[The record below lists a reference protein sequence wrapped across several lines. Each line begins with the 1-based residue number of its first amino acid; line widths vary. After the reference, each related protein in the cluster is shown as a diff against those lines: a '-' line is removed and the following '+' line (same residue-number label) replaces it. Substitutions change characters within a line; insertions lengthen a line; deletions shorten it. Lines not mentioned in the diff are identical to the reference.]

1 MTGKFDRR
9 QLLQGVAP
17 TLLAGLSS
25 RTAHGANE
33 AVADARVDPKLG
45 YLVRPLGDGV
55 FWLTDGAYSTM
66 FMVTSDGVIAV
77 DAPPTLGERYL
88 RAISDVTD
96 KRISHLVYSHE
107 HVDHIAAA
115 SLLSKGAEIV
125 ACRETAKTLA
135 RRKDPRRPLPTIVF
149 DDAYTLAVGEQRL
162 ELAYHGP
169 NHSTDN
175 IFIYAP
181 RQRVLMIV
189 DVIYPGWMPYK
200 NLGVAADVPGLVA
213 AHRQILGY
221 DFELLVGGHVSRPGT
236 RQDVVTQVEL
246 LKDLAAA
253 AERAYAS
260 QSFGEFLKANPP
272 HPSKA
277 VWDLHEDYEQV
288 LVTLMY
294 DELLPRWRDRLAGT
308 ETYLRDNCWA
318 MLETYVVQGAADFSG
333 L

>member
-1 MTGKFDRR
+1 
-9 QLLQGVAP
+9 
-17 TLLAGLSS
+17 
-25 RTAHGANE
+25 
-33 AVADARVDPKLG
+33 
-45 YLVRPLGDGV
+45 
-55 FWLTDGAYSTM
+55 
-66 FMVTSDGVIAV
+66 
-77 DAPPTLGERYL
+77 
-88 RAISDVTD
+88 
-96 KRISHLVYSHE
+96 
-107 HVDHIAAA
+107 
-115 SLLSKGAEIV
+115 
-125 ACRETAKTLA
+125 
-135 RRKDPRRPLPTIVF
+135 
-149 DDAYTLAVGEQRL
+149 
-162 ELAYHGP
+162 
-169 NHSTDN
+169 
-175 IFIYAP
+175 
-181 RQRVLMIV
+181 VLMIV

-200 NLGVAADVPGLVA
+200 NLGVAADIPGLVA

-288 LVTLMY
+288 LVTQMY